1 MALTLAFNT
10 GAAATGKLR
19 FPNHAEVDPMSA
31 TLCRKATPVL
41 YVETLAP
48 SLAFWRDRLGFTVT
62 AEVPGEDGTVFA
74 SLACGEI
81 EVMLQT
87 VASLTAHPHAGALGW
102 RGERSF
108 LFIEV
113 DDIDALAI
121 ALANDPI
128 VVPRHSTFY
137 GATEIGYREP

>member
-1 MALTLAFNT
+1 
-10 GAAATGKLR
+10 
-19 FPNHAEVDPMSA
+19 MSA

-62 AEVPGEDGTVFA
+62 AEVPGEDGPVFA

-81 EVMLQT
+81 EVMLQM
-87 VASLTAHPHAGALGW
+87 VASLTADPHAGALGW

-121 ALANDPI
+121 ALADDPI

-137 GATEIGYREP
+137 GATEIGYREPGGHIVTFAQFGREA